1 MLRRETLSRLVVYV
15 LLGGLGGCAEI
26 NGYPTDPEN
35 SDAILTS
42 LEPYLDPA
50 IDADYYKAPADQ
62 RQAKRDL
69 IVLSRMRAFN
79 IQFDKY
85 EKRLWAGG
93 NTVTLGGDLTALALT
108 GLATTVAGATAKTA
122 FAAAATGVIGANAA
136 INKDLYYQRTLP
148 ALIAQMEADRSKV
161 QRVILTGLQKSDS
174 DYSLAA
180 AEIDLD
186 ALKKAGSMP
195 AAIAQVTQTASADK
209 ETQALK
215 LEEVRSLRGST
226 SATTSRLKAWVTGNQ
241 SNYDTLQ
248 AWMQA
253 DKVDAVLHDMP
264 PPQFIGGANPTL
276 ESDRAR
282 AITDL
287 KVP

>member
-1 MLRRETLSRLVVYV
+1 MLQRGVSSGLIAYV
-15 LLGGLGGCAEI
+15 LLGMLCGCAEI

-35 SDAILTS
+35 SDAILTN
-42 LEPYLDPA
+42 LGPYLDPA
-50 IDADYYKAPADQ
+50 IDADYNNAPATQ

-85 EKRLWAGG
+85 EKSLWGDG
-93 NTVTLGGDLTALALT
+93 NIVTLGGDLTALALT
-108 GLATTVAGATAKTA
+108 GLATTAGGAATKTA
-122 FAAAATGVIGANAA
+122 LAAAATGVIGANAA

-148 ALIAQMEADRSKV
+148 ALIAQMEADRSKA
-161 QRVILTGLQKSDS
+161 QLAILVGLQKPDS
-174 DYSLAA
+174 AYPLAA

-186 ALKKAGSMP
+186 SLKKAGSMP
-195 AAIAQVTQTASADK
+195 TAIAQVTQTASADK
-209 ETQALK
+209 QTQALK
-215 LEEVRSLRGST
+215 LEEVRSLPIST
-226 SATTSRLKAWVTGNQ
+226 SSSTTRLSTWVANSQ
-241 SNYDTLQ
+241 SNYDALQ

-253 DKVDAVLHDMP
+253 DTVDPVLNSMP

-282 AITDL
+282 AITAL